1 LWIALVNGLFALVVL
16 SGCDLVANTTP
27 APTPTT
33 APVQFTTLNLGLPQK
48 ALGAPITGAVSGD
61 QMLHVNVTL
70 KIDQATLNQLGKS
83 NGQSS
88 STSSTPD
95 LAKKL
100 GISDDNLKT
109 IQEYFDSNNIKI
121 TPNKTRTNLSFDA
134 KASSVARLLQ
144 TKFVIHQL
152 NGRTFF
158 TPDPKQMPKVPSSIA
173 SYILAVTGLD
183 NYSLPPTHKAALAT
197 QQLTGRQTSHQGN
210 AGCVNFYPSVAAP
223 DRLAHAYGYDRLWA
237 AGWHGENMTVNLI
250 EMDGFATS
258 DLSNYFACTGS
269 HATLDYVNLGSS
281 APPVGIE
288 ALIDIEMLA
297 GLAPNVHLIDYQM
310 DPALLNGSGANW
322 WTAFNNALQQ
332 VIDNN
337 QNIPHPGSALSIS
350 LGGAEDDLSQDTLL
364 AIDQN
369 LQILTKAEHMTVFV
383 ASGDCGAY
391 ASGIYK
397 GTPDASFPASDP
409 WSAAVGGTRITLSN
423 NDTRANE
430 VVWQQDLS
438 NLSQCQNKWGSGG
451 GLSGFFAQP
460 SFQQGPGVANKYSTG
475 KRQVPDIA
483 AVATNLPLY
492 YQGQWITA
500 YGTSAAAPIW
510 AAGMALANEGL
521 MFKKHLYFYGPTI
534 FYYAANHPGNSQPF
548 YNVTSG
554 NNLYY
559 DATPGWN
566 YTSGLG
572 TPNLM
577 DFFNVLYNAQ

>member
-1 LWIALVNGLFALVVL
+1 M
-16 SGCDLVANTTP
+16 
-27 APTPTT
+27 
-33 APVQFTTLNLGLPQK
+33 QFTTLNLGLPQK
-48 ALGAPITGAVSGD
+48 ALSAPITGIVSDD

-70 KIDQATLNQLGKS
+70 KVDQATLNQLGES

-88 STSSTPD
+88 STGSTPD

-100 GISDDNLKT
+100 GISDENLKT

-121 TPNKTRTNLSFDA
+121 TPNKTRTNLTFDA
-134 KASSVARLLQ
+134 KASSVAHLLQ
-144 TKFVIHQL
+144 TRFVIHRL

-158 TPDPKQMPKVPSSIA
+158 TPDPKQMPKVPASIA
-173 SYILAVTGLD
+173 GYILAVTGLD
-183 NYSLPPTHKAALAT
+183 NYSAPPTHKAALAT
-197 QQLTGRQTSHQGN
+197 QPLTGGLTHHQSD

-237 AGWHGENMTVNLI
+237 SGWHGENMTVNLI
-250 EMDGFATS
+250 EMDGFSTS

-269 HATLDYVNLGSS
+269 HAKLDYVNLGSS

-310 DPALLNGSGANW
+310 DPALLNGSGSNW

-332 VIDNN
+332 IVDDN
-337 QNIPHPGSALSIS
+337 QNIPHPGSTLSIS

-364 AIDQN
+364 AVDQN

-397 GTPDASFPASDP
+397 GTPDTSFPASDP

-423 NDTRANE
+423 NNTRANE

-451 GLSGFFAQP
+451 GLSGFFARP
-460 SFQQGPGVANKYSTG
+460 AFQQGPGVANKYSTG

-483 AVATNLPLY
+483 AAATNLPLY

-510 AAGMALANEGL
+510 AAGLALANEGL
-521 MFKKHLYFYGPTI
+521 MLKKHIYFYGPTI
-534 FYYAANHPGNSQPF
+534 FYYAANHPGNLQPF

-559 DATPGWN
+559 DAAPGWN